1 MKTFA
6 LVAVHLVTA
15 LLLLL
20 AGCASPVKNK
30 LQGDWTSKDG
40 NTKLKITPKNF
51 AMDKDAEIQEVYFV
65 KGDTI
70 FTSYEG
76 NRPYTKFVIQKLE
89 DNELTLLDPD
99 SALMVFTR
107 Y

>member
-6 LVAVHLVTA
+6 LIAVHLVTA
-15 LLLLL
+15 ALLLLV
-20 AGCASPVKNK
+20 ACASPVENK
-30 LQGDWTSKDG
+30 LQGDWKSKDG

-51 AMDKDAEIQEVYFV
+51 AMDKDAEIQEAYFV

-76 NRPYTKFVIQKLE
+76 NQPYTKFVIQKLNE
-89 DNELTLLDPD
+89 NELTLLDPD
-99 SALMVFTR
+99 SAQMIFTR